1 MCSIVATHPDGIAI
15 DRLGEE
21 ITELAA
27 HIHAATCRWLEL
39 VAEFDRRTGWSRGCR
54 SCAEFLSWRCA
65 IAPGA
70 AREHV
75 RVARRLE
82 ELPLIRAAF
91 REGRLRYSKV
101 RALTRVGN
109 VEHEEGLLGL
119 ARHSTAAQLE
129 RMVRAYRGVVATEHA
144 AAARPSR
151 YVTWEHGDDG
161 SLCLRA
167 CLPAEEGA
175 IVLAAL
181 DAAVEQQRA
190 ESTRRRE
197 ARVLTAAAD
206 VSAETRGAGG
216 HPAGG
221 PGEDVSAETH
231 WAGGRSAGGPGED
244 VSAETRGAGRRA
256 VVAACDD
263 VSAETRGPGRL
274 AAEAACVDVSAETH
288 PSVEECVEAQ
298 PTLSERRADALVLM
312 ADTMLAGPAIG
323 RNGGDRYQVV
333 VHVDTATLSSSAAGD
348 GRSELADGTPL
359 AGETARR
366 LACDAAIVPLV
377 ERDGRPLSVGR
388 KTRTVPPALRRALA
402 SRDRGCRF
410 PGCTSRCSV
419 DAHHIEHWAR
429 GGLTSLDNLVQLCR
443 FHHRLLHEGGFS
455 VERAGPDFVF
465 RRPDGRRLSPVPRPS
480 RGHPA
485 QLKEVNRRRGPIRAD
500 ACVTDSYSPM
510 DLGLCVDAMLR
521 AAPAEAPGI

>member
-21 ITELAA
+21 ITELAS

-39 VAEFDRRTGWSRGCR
+39 VAEFDRRAGWSQWGCR

-75 RVARRLE
+75 RVARRLD

-91 REGRLRYSKV
+91 REGRLSYSKV

-109 VEHEEGLLGL
+109 VEHEEVLLGL

-129 RMVRAYRGVVATEHA
+129 RMVRAYRGVVATERA
-144 AAARPSR
+144 AASRPSR
-151 YVTWEHGDDG
+151 YVTWEHADDG

-167 CLPAEEGA
+167 CLLAEEGA

-181 DAAVEQQRA
+181 DAAVDRQRA
-190 ESTRRRE
+190 DRALRRDARMST
-197 ARVLTAAAD
+197 TAAD
-206 VSAETRGAGG
+206 VSAETRGVGD
-216 HPAGG
+216 
-221 PGEDVSAETH
+221 DVSAEMRGADRC
-231 WAGGRSAGGPGED
+231 AGARDED
-244 VSAETRGAGRRA
+244 VSAETRPP
-256 VVAACDD
+256 VDEC
-263 VSAETRGPGRL
+263 AET
-274 AAEAACVDVSAETH
+274 E
-288 PSVEECVEAQ
+288 

-333 VHVDTATLSSSAAGD
+333 VHVDTETLSSTPGN
-348 GRSELADGTPL
+348 GRSELADGAPL

-366 LACDAAIVPLV
+366 LACDAAIVPLF

-388 KTRTVPPALRRALA
+388 KTRAVPPALRRALA

-410 PGCTSRCSV
+410 PGCMSRCSV

-429 GGLTSLDNLVQLCR
+429 GGPTSLENLVQLCR

-455 VERAGPDFVF
+455 VERAGSDFVF
-465 RRPDGRRLSPVPRPS
+465 RRPDSRRLSPVPRPP
-480 RGHPA
+480 RGRPA
-485 QLKEVNRRRGPIRAD
+485 QLKEGNRRRGPVPAD
-500 ACVTDSYSPM
+500 ACVTDSYRPM